1 MTHHLLGPHLAQLC
15 TRALLPAGPHARVAG
30 EELSIS
36 DPSPSPKRPPQQ
48 DDKDA
53 SSAMSAGA
61 TEPGLVQRHLALGDV
76 HLCRRAQLCGPRPSL
91 PLACRRRSPSP
102 KRPPQ
107 QNGEDA
113 GGGWGHGER
122 PQNARASEGRG
133 PQSCARRRR
142 CMSPSARWCCT
153 KPFRCR
159 RTWRCS
165 RPTSRRAQPRRASLV
180 AAPHAACHAAC
191 YRRPVVGL
199 CGCAAPAL
207 PAPVTRCMALAM
219 PVRGRMLAGHVKTA
233 RMLAPREPERA
244 RPIACAPLQTC
255 WSCAGA
261 TLDRASPHA
270 VDQCH
275 AGIF

>member
-1 MTHHLLGPHLAQLC
+1 MPAAPCPPGRRNLASYSAIWRSVTC
-15 TRALLPAGPHARVAG
+15 TCADARSFAARAPRCPLHVAG
-30 EELSIS
+30 A
-36 DPSPSPKRPPQQ
+36 R
-48 DDKDA
+48 
-53 SSAMSAGA
+53 
-61 TEPGLVQRHLALGDV
+61 
-76 HLCRRAQLCGPRPSL
+76 PRPS
-91 PLACRRRSPSP
+91 ARPS
-102 KRPPQ
+102 RMARML
-107 QNGEDA
+107 GVA
-113 GGGWGHGER
+113 GGHGER
-122 PQNARASEGRG
+122 PRHARASEGRG

-142 CMSPSARWCCT
+142 CMSPSDRCGCT
-153 KPFRCR
+153 RPLRCR

-191 YRRPVVGL
+191 FRRPVVGL
-199 CGCAAPAL
+199 CGWAAPAS

-219 PVRGRMLAGHVKTA
+219 PVRGRMPAGHVKTA
-233 RMLAPREPERA
+233 RMLAPREAERA

-275 AGIF
+275 AGRVLSFSGRQNGLVAARCVQGCRGVIWRSPHGG